1 MTSGLLPLCGNRNEA
16 LRIRSIFGFG
26 ATYRRT
32 IDVLSHS
39 HSDDQSVFN
48 LTMTQLRTELSQYN
62 TSYDPAQDFVQ
73 LVLDLT
79 SAHIYV
85 NIAEL
90 GYYVNTADM
99 SFTYLAMYL
108 PIEYIDIMRTHAE
121 EDEEMYVYMCDANKD
136 RVMWQQEKENP
147 IVDYKIETRLPKI
160 VSIDDSAE
168 YVNVMLLRYPV
179 DELRPLHAD
188 EINAITAK
196 YIWVQIRPR
205 IFGEKIYHVL
215 AFMRAFMNKISAASI
230 SVDTA
235 PTRDSR

>member
-1 MTSGLLPLCGNRNEA
+1 MTSGLLPICGNRNEA
-16 LRIRSIFGFG
+16 LRIRSILGFG

-39 HSDDQSVFN
+39 CDGDRSVFD
-48 LTMTQLRTELSQYN
+48 LVMTQLRTELSQYN
-62 TSYDPAQDFVQ
+62 TTYDPARDFVQ
-73 LVLDLT
+73 LVIDLT
-79 SAHIYV
+79 SLCVYV

-108 PIEYIDIMRTHAE
+108 PVEYIDIMRTHAE
-121 EDEEMYVYMCDANKD
+121 EDEEMYVYMCDASKD
-136 RVMWQQEKENP
+136 REMWQQEKENP
-147 IVDYKIETRLPKI
+147 IVDYKMETRLPKI
-160 VSIDDSAE
+160 VSIDDSNE

-188 EINAITAK
+188 EINAITIK

-215 AFMRAFMNKISAASI
+215 AFMRAFMNKVNVARI
-230 SVDTA
+230 SVNTESHTD
-235 PTRDSR
+235 